1 MKAATIFIIAVALGW
16 HFAEPV
22 PPSPLSFA
30 PLSMEQIQKGIA
42 YDQKEKEYTRATI
55 AARLVYRHNGCKAT
69 YAEATGR
76 AAIDAGVS
84 ARLLAA
90 VVFVESSC
98 NPKAVS
104 GRASVGLC
112 QINPLVWG
120 HSRAELT
127 NPERNLRIGASIL
140 SSYTHKYGLVEGL
153 HHYNGLGNPD
163 NTYADKVLSVARMR
177 G

>member
-30 PLSMEQIQKGIA
+30 PLSMEQIQKGVA
-42 YDQKEKEYTRATI
+42 YDQKEKEYTRAAI
-55 AARLVYRHNGCKAT
+55 AARLVYRHNGCRAT

-90 VVFVESSC
+90 LVFVESTC

-104 GRASVGLC
+104 GRESIGLC
-112 QINPLVWG
+112 QVNYRVWKQ
-120 HSRAELT
+120 HSRGEYFD
-127 NPERNLRIGASIL
+127 PQVNLYTGASIL
-140 SSYTHKYGLVEGL
+140 SAYVRRYGLKEGL
-153 HHYNGLGNPD
+153 HAYNGFG
-163 NTYADKVLSVARMR
+163 DKTDAYSARVLTAASM
-177 G
+177 

>member
-30 PLSMEQIQKGIA
+30 PLSMEQIQKGVA
-42 YDQKEKEYTRATI
+42 YDQKEKEYTRAAI

-76 AAIDAGVS
+76 AAVDVGVS

-90 VVFVESSC
+90 LVFVESSC

-127 NPERNLRIGASIL
+127 NPERNLRIGAGIL
-140 SSYTHKYGLVEGL
+140 ASYVHRYGTVEGL
-153 HHYNGLGNPD
+153 HRYNGLGNP
-163 NTYADKVLSVARMR
+163 TLEYPERVLAVAGMR